1 MVEIRS
7 SQVGT
12 AGVSCQLGVLMKRV
26 QSKLLRR
33 DVGILEQDSELRTQP
48 RYFTPHCV
56 NI

>member
-7 SQVGT
+7 SQVET

-48 RYFTPHCV
+48 
-56 NI
+56 

>member
-48 RYFTPHCV
+48 
-56 NI
+56 